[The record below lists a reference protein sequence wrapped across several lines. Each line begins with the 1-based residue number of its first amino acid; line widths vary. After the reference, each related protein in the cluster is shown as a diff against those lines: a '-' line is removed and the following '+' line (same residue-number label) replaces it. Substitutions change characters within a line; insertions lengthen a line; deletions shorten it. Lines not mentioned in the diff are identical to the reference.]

1 VRGLTSVLGDLE
13 PSVHAVLDGR
23 LSSGTSA
30 PLAVGLS
37 GGGDSLALLLM
48 ARSWAGT
55 HGRTI
60 IALTVDHGLQAQSAD
75 WVRTC
80 AARCEALGIEHRV
93 LAWTGVKPA
102 TGLPA
107 AARAARHAL
116 LADAARAAGASI
128 LLLGHTA
135 DDLAESAAMRA
146 EGSTVPDPRLWT
158 PSPAWPEG
166 RDVFLLRP
174 MLSVRRVDLRSWLTE
189 RGERWI
195 EDPANED
202 LNFARARARLAL
214 TGAAADPAVQ
224 SEATDQRPSTA
235 VWTAWGAARVPR
247 TVCARE
253 LAAACLCASGTS
265 RPPRSHRINALI
277 DRLANRGDFSA
288 TLAGARVQS
297 MGDQVIICREAGEYR
312 RGASPVLRVLH
323 NRTDV
328 FDGRFEITA
337 HLGDLAVRPLAGHTR
352 RLPEDQQKALKA
364 LPAAARPTLPVVTTI
379 AGLWTCPILADS
391 PEVSARS
398 LSAKRFEA
406 FQGSIFREADAQ
418 PVATSGEVAGGVLS

>member
-1 VRGLTSVLGDLE
+1 VRGLTSVLDGLE
-13 PSVHAVLDGR
+13 QSVHAVLDSR
-23 LSSGTSA
+23 LSARTSA

-48 ARSWAGT
+48 ARSWGKA
-55 HGRTI
+55 HGRSI
-60 IALTVDHGLQAQSAD
+60 VALTVDHGLQAQGRD
-75 WVRTC
+75 WARAC
-80 AARCEALGIEHRV
+80 AARCEALGIEHKG
-93 LAWTGVKPA
+93 LAWTGPKPA
-102 TGLPA
+102 SGLPA

-116 LADAARAAGASI
+116 LADAARAAGASV

-135 DDLAESAAMRA
+135 DDLAESAVMRDA
-146 EGSTVPDPRLWT
+146 GSTVPDPRVWT

-174 MLSVRRVDLRSWLTE
+174 MLSVRRGDLRSWLTE

-202 LNFARARARLAL
+202 PNFARARARLVLGQSAD
-214 TGAAADPAVQ
+214 DPAV
-224 SEATDQRPSTA
+224 SNEVADHRPSTA
-235 VWTAWGAARVPR
+235 VWTSWGAARVSR
-247 TVCARE
+247 TVGARE
-253 LAAACLCASGTS
+253 LAAACLCAAGTS

-277 DRLANRGDFSA
+277 DRLAKRGDFSA
-288 TLAGARVQS
+288 TLAGARIQT
-297 MGDQVIICREAGEYR
+297 MGDQVSVCREAGEYSR
-312 RGASPVLRVLH
+312 RPSPVLNLLH
-323 NRTDV
+323 NRTGV

-337 HLGDLAVRPLAGHTR
+337 CLADLTVHPLLGNVR

-364 LPAAARPTLPVVTTI
+364 LPAAARPSLPVVRTK

-398 LSAKRFEA
+398 LSRKRFEA
-406 FQGSIFREADAQ
+406 FMGDIFREADAQ
-418 PVATSGEVAGGVLS
+418 PVAASGEVAGGVLS